1 MSDLDLVPAAR
12 LRALAHIAQ
21 QAARRDAP
29 ERRAAGA
36 LDGLAALTAC
46 DALSLFAWDPVARDH
61 ALVRSWGYAEADFP
75 ARGVGSGGGPRGG
88 GGEGGDL
95 LADDGYQLARRNR
108 WPLRLTDVR
117 RRTPPLA
124 RVLELARFGEGMT
137 ACLFTADGRYTG
149 VVNVNVERDEPFDDG
164 LLAAVALAVPALAEI
179 ADATGSLQEAAGLLP
194 AGMPA
199 VVLRPDGSAVALPG
213 RGSSPL
219 LAPGGAV
226 LAAAARRAPARPGTD
241 AFLVAAPDGALTR
254 VLAVRPADPSWS
266 ATGAGATGAG
276 ATGAGVTGAVAI
288 GAGSADAG
296 ATGAGAPAG
305 QALLVGAEPASV
317 PLSRRELEVVTLLV
331 DGATNPQIAE
341 RLVVSRHTVAT
352 HLAHILDRL
361 GVATRGAAAA
371 RAVRD
376 GLTLA

>member
-1 MSDLDLVPAAR
+1 MAIPQMSDLDLVPAAR

-21 QAARRDAP
+21 QAARRGAP
-29 ERRAAGA
+29 ARRAAGV

-61 ALVRSWGYAEADFP
+61 ALVRTWGYTDADF
-75 ARGVGSGGGPRGG
+75 AGSP
-88 GGEGGDL
+88 GGDL

-108 WPLRLTDVR
+108 WPLTLTEVR

-137 ACLFTADGRYTG
+137 ACLYTADGRYTG
-149 VVNVNVERDEPFDDG
+149 VVNVNVERDEPFDAG
-164 LLAAVALAVPALAEI
+164 LVAAVALAVPALAEI
-179 ADATGSLQEAAGLLP
+179 ADATGSLQEAAALLP

-199 VVLRPDGSAVALPG
+199 VVLRPDGSPVALPH
-213 RGSSPL
+213 RASSPL
-219 LAPGGAV
+219 LMPGGAA
-226 LAAAARRAPARPGTD
+226 LAAALRRAPEGPGTD
-241 AFLVAAPDGALTR
+241 AFLVAEPDGALTR
-254 VLAVRPADPSWS
+254 VLVVRPSDARWC
-266 ATGAGATGAG
+266 AHGVGAGAGATGAG
-276 ATGAGVTGAVAI
+276 QT
-288 GAGSADAG
+288 
-296 ATGAGAPAG
+296 
-305 QALLVGAEPASV
+305 LLVAAEPATV

-331 DGATNPQIAE
+331 DGATNPEIAE